1 MTQIGL
7 FFGTTTG
14 KTANVAD
21 MIQEGLGGEDV
32 VSIAE
37 IHEVEENDEL
47 LAYSYLIIG
56 CPTWDIGELQ
66 SDWDTFFPNLDNI
79 DFSGKKVAYFGTG
92 DQVGY
97 ADNFMDAMG
106 ILEAKISEKG
116 GTTVGYTSTE
126 GYEFSASKAVNNG
139 QFCGLAIDED
149 NQDDLTDERV
159 TAWIAQLKSEFGL

>member
-1 MTQIGL
+1 MTQVGL

-14 KTANVAD
+14 KTANIAE
-21 MIQEGLGGEDV
+21 MIQDGLGGADV
-32 VSIAE
+32 VSVAE
-37 IHEVEENDEL
+37 IHEVEENSEL
-47 LAYSYLIIG
+47 LAYDCLIIG

-66 SDWDTFFPNLDNI
+66 SDWDTFFPNLDSI

-92 DQVGY
+92 DQIGY

-116 GTTVGYTSTE
+116 GTTVGQTSTE
-126 GYEFSASKAVNNG
+126 GYEFESSKAVKDG

-149 NQDDLTDERV
+149 NQDDFTDERV
-159 TAWIAQLKSEFGL
+159 SAWITQLKSEFGL

>member
-1 MTQIGL
+1 MTQVGL

-14 KTANVAD
+14 KTANIAE
-21 MIQEGLGGEDV
+21 MIQEQLGGADV
-32 VSIAE
+32 VSVIE
-37 IHEVEENDEL
+37 IHEVGDNGEL
-47 LAYSYLIIG
+47 LAYPYLIIG

-66 SDWDTFFPNLDNI
+66 SDWDQFFPNLDSI

-92 DQVGY
+92 DQMGY

-116 GTTVGYTSTE
+116 GQTVGYTSTE
-126 GYEFSASKAVNNG
+126 GYEFDSSKAVKNG

-159 TAWIAQLKSEFGL
+159 VAWITQLKSAFGL